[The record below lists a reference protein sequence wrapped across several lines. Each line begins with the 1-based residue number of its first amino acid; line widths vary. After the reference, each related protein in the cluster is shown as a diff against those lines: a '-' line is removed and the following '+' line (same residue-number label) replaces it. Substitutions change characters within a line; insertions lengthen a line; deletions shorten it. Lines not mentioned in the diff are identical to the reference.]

1 MNITVPKSI
10 DDCSPGQLAKWIFLS
25 DGIESFDSLMQQLDF
40 QVQVVSIFSG
50 LSKERICSYSPDQ
63 VITVFNHLMNILSDH
78 KQSEPIGTVE
88 IDGNKY
94 VFDKEF
100 KNYNTGAIIDLKLIE
115 SVYDDPYKV
124 LSILYVEEGMTYN
137 QIDENDSVLNPSIVR
152 KKLFRESFPG
162 AEFLNVFA
170 FFLDYYTKRND
181 ATFALKMA
189 TAQVMTIN
197 QKNELK
203 KEIKTLNGTFGR
215 RT

>member
-1 MNITVPKSI
+1 MNITVPNSI

-50 LSKERICSYSPDQ
+50 LSKERICQYSPDQ

-88 IDGNKY
+88 INGNKY

-137 QIDENDSVLNPSIVR
+137 QIDENDNVLNPSIVR

-189 TAQVMTIN
+189 TAQVIAIN

-203 KEIKTLNGTFGR
+203 KEIKTLNGTYGR
-215 RT
+215 KT

>member
-1 MNITVPKSI
+1 
-10 DDCSPGQLAKWIFLS
+10 
-25 DGIESFDSLMQQLDF
+25 
-40 QVQVVSIFSG
+40 
-50 LSKERICSYSPDQ
+50 
-63 VITVFNHLMNILSDH
+63 MNILSDH

-189 TAQVMTIN
+189 TAQVIAIN